1 MELKRENR
9 GRHGPEKRSSH
20 YASARPSRHATDMY
34 CDHIRNI
41 PLTRN
46 QLFSANSHNLLSVFF
61 LCCLAVFSFFF
72 CRVIFVPL
80 LWRASDLIRSGT
92 PTGI

>member
-46 QLFSANSHNLLSVFF
+46 QLFSANSHNLLSVFCFF
-61 LCCLAVFSFFF
+61 LVLFGCFLFFF
-72 CRVIFVPL
+72 FAGLYLFHSSGGL
-80 LWRASDLIRSGT
+80 LI
-92 PTGI
+92 